1 MRQQFFP
8 QELNGRFYLKEPKSK
23 KPSRILF
30 VTRIEGKMCKLGLQ
44 AKVYPGQWNQ
54 SLQKAYISPILN
66 KSDNRNNE
74 MANQEIEETKK
85 QFVSFKSYLCDMEVA
100 GKELVIQ
107 LFNNVM
113 RKPKKQSP
121 DNSRIDD
128 IVKVMHD
135 AVYNDTQLSKG
146 TTDNYLNKGLA
157 ALKFYLSHL
166 EKDGHRKIDSFDYFT
181 TEFFNDFGQYIY
193 NNYTHDNG
201 TSYTVSTINSILKY
215 AKSAVVL
222 CARAGQYLTEQQ
234 IASLKIRYFTD
245 KSAPNHIALRDDE
258 VMLLF
263 RYKPQNK
270 PDEEVRDMFL
280 LECTF
285 GHRIA
290 DILELDER
298 VDEIGGK
305 YYITITPKKTPQ
317 KRVEVGIVFDIA
329 KKILVDK
336 YHCKLPSI
344 SKDAINKNIKRIA
357 QEAGIKGEELQ
368 SYHYQGESRPR
379 ETRLPRYKCISTH
392 TGRRTFI
399 SMLVARG
406 WNYEQIG
413 KFTGQTVKMV
423 EHYDKATNKYIDIY
437 KDAVKN
443 RPHEVVLFYKDQPDK
458 SDTPAFQEDLDT
470 ILQGLFREKDLLDL
484 KKMLHNKVNIST
496 LEKTAEVKR
505 HLENISRAE
514 KYRPMLQKFYQED
527 PANLKQRLLEILRMS
542 ILLDSTQNL
551 LKITVTTLQKLG
563 LDCVYAD
570 NTHKYPGKAA
580 RNAYLLVITNKDGV
594 VIR

>member
-1 MRQQFFP
+1 
-8 QELNGRFYLKEPKSK
+8 
-23 KPSRILF
+23 
-30 VTRIEGKMCKLGLQ
+30 
-44 AKVYPGQWNQ
+44 
-54 SLQKAYISPILN
+54 
-66 KSDNRNNE
+66 

-113 RKPKKQSP
+113 RKPKKQNP
-121 DNSRIDD
+121 GNSRIGD
-128 IVKVMHD
+128 IVNVIHD
-135 AVYNDTQLSKG
+135 AVCNDTQLSNG
-146 TTDNYLNKGLA
+146 TIDNYLNKGLA

-166 EKDGHRKIDSFDYFT
+166 EKDKHRKIDSFDYFT

-443 RPHEVVLFYKDQPDK
+443 RPHEVVLFYEDQPDK

-496 LEKTAEVKR
+496 LEKTAEVKNY
-505 HLENISRAE
+505 LENISRAE

-527 PANLKQRLLEILRMS
+527 PANLKQRLLEILRTSM
-542 ILLDSTQNL
+542 LLDSTQNL

-580 RNAYLLVITNKDGV
+580 RNAYLLVITNKGGV